1 LGGGQREVEIER
13 GMEGGME
20 GRMEEGR
27 EGRRG
32 KERD

>member
-1 LGGGQREVEIER
+1 MGGGQREVEIER